1 MATQRPAF
9 AVPLT
14 EFAAALLAERE
25 VIPRARIT
33 AQQIADLFP
42 KSGVVVY
49 TLEEGVEG
57 KQWSPKSTLEIS
69 LQDPFVAYEE
79 GTLGAMAEQNAA
91 VIFSGS
97 DLAREAYAHLNVR
110 ATVASI
116 ATVPLSVNEQLIGAI
131 EIVSFKEAIT
141 EEGVAALAQLTEY
154 ASIGIASAI
163 SYENERNANFEAIS
177 RLTQLYDFEKV
188 VNSLLELDQVM
199 ALVASKTQELMN
211 VQAVNLWMHHGD
223 ELLLVQRQGLDETV
237 EVGATQKGEGIA
249 SEVAKKG
256 EPLLIDDPED
266 QRLKARNASLTDPRP
281 EAGAIYSL
289 VAMPLLERESQ
300 VGVIELINK
309 LDSTV
314 FDEDDLFFLSTIAE
328 AAAGALHNASLLEA
342 ERKVEYLETL
352 VKVSHEITGTLNLD
366 RVVQT
371 VVNQPQ
377 AVIPYERAAIALEK
391 HGKLS
396 LKAISGVE
404 RFVPG
409 EATVSTLQDIL
420 EWVAGTNDEVYI
432 TQRDGEINTKREETR
447 AKFNKYF
454 ASTGMRS
461 FYALPLVDDQGRVGI
476 YSLESSDP
484 DFLNEAQLE
493 LIKIIAGQATVALRN
508 ADMYKEVPFIGI
520 LEPVLRKKNQFLQME
535 RAKQKTYAI
544 GAAVG
549 ALLLV
554 LIQIPM
560 RVDGAATVAPGRVS
574 QIQAEVEGTVKKV
587 YVKEG
592 QQVKAAEVLADLDD
606 WDYRAS
612 LAAAEAKLNTSSS
625 AMNQALASNNGTE
638 AGVQKIQTDFWR
650 AEVARARE
658 RLERTHLRAP
668 ISGVVS
674 TPHIQSFA
682 GKHLAV
688 GDSFAEISDTSQAT
702 VDVAVDETDV
712 ALLNHPKKPMPASVK
727 LDGFPAS
734 TFKGTVDIVSPKS
747 ETAGDH
753 RVYFAR
759 VTVANPEGEMRPGM
773 QGRAKVNTGWRPL
786 GYVLLRRPA
795 MWIWSLLWNWFGI

>member
-9 AVPLT
+9 SIPLT

-25 VIPRARIT
+25 VVPRARIT
-33 AQQIADLFP
+33 AQQVADTF
-42 KSGVVVY
+42 SGMGVVVY
-49 TLEEGVEG
+49 TLEQGEDG
-57 KQWSPKSTLEIS
+57 KHWTPKSNLEITLE
-69 LQDPFVAYEE
+69 DPTVDYEA
-79 GTLGAMAEQNAA
+79 GTLGAMAEHNEA
-91 VIFSGS
+91 VVFAGS
-97 DLAREAYAHLNVR
+97 DLSREDYAHLNVR
-110 ATVASI
+110 ATVVSI
-116 ATVPLSVNEQLIGAI
+116 ATVPLSINGQLIGAI
-131 EIVSFKEAIT
+131 ELVSLKEPIT
-141 EEGVAALAQLTEY
+141 EEGLATVAQIAEC
-154 ASIGIASAI
+154 ASIGIATAI

-188 VNSLLELDQVM
+188 VNSLLEMDQLM
-199 ALVASKTQELMN
+199 PLVASKTQELMN
-211 VQAVNLWMHHGD
+211 VQAVNLWMVQGE
-223 ELLLVQRQGLDETV
+223 ELLLVQRYGTDDTI
-237 EVGATQKGEGIA
+237 EVGVSQRGEGIA
-249 SEVAKKG
+249 FAVSEKG
-256 EPLLIDDPED
+256 EPILITDPED
-266 QRLKARNASLTDPRP
+266 PRLKARNAALSDPRP
-281 EAGAIYSL
+281 EAGGIYSL
-289 VAMPLLERESQ
+289 AAVPLIEQDDEI
-300 VGVIELINK
+300 GVIEVINK

-314 FDEDDLFFLSTIAE
+314 FDDDDIFFLSTIAE

-352 VKVSHEITGTLNLD
+352 VKVSQEITGTLNLD

-404 RFVPG
+404 HFVPG

-420 EWVAGTNDEVYI
+420 HWVAGSDDEVYV
-432 TQRDGEINTKREETR
+432 TQRGDEIDEKREETR
-447 AKFNKYF
+447 AKFKKYF
-454 ASTGMRS
+454 ADTGMRS
-461 FYALPLVDDQGRVGI
+461 FYALPLTDEQGRVGI

-484 DFLNEAQLE
+484 DFLTEAHFE
-493 LIKIIAGQATVALRN
+493 LIKVIAGQATVALRN

-520 LEPVLRKKNQFLQME
+520 LEPVLARKNKFLQME
-535 RAKQKTYAI
+535 RAKQTTYAI
-544 GAAVG
+544 GAAVI

-554 LIQIPM
+554 IIQIPM
-560 RVDGAATVAPGRVS
+560 RVDGAATVSAARIA
-574 QIQAEVEGTVKKV
+574 QLQAQVEGTVKQV

-592 QQVKAAEVLADLDD
+592 QPVKQGDVLADMED
-606 WDYRAS
+606 WDYKAA
-612 LAAAEAKLNTSSS
+612 LAAAEAKLNTASS

-638 AGVQKIQTDFWR
+638 AGVQKIQADYWR

-658 RLERTHLRAP
+658 RLEKTHLRAP

-674 TPHIQSFA
+674 TPHVQGFA

-688 GDSFAEISDTSQAT
+688 GDSFAEVSDTSQAT
-702 VDVAVDETDV
+702 VDVAVDENDV
-712 ALLNHPKKPMPASVK
+712 SLLNHPKKPMGASVK
-727 LDGFPAS
+727 LDGFPAE

-747 ETAGDH
+747 EASGDH

-759 VTVANPEGEMRPGM
+759 VTVPNPDGEMRPGM

-786 GYVLLRRPA
+786 GFVLLRKPA
-795 MWIWSLLWNWFGI
+795 MWIWSLLWNWFGF

>member
-25 VIPRARIT
+25 VLPRARIT
-33 AQQIADLFP
+33 AQQVADLFP
-42 KSGVVVY
+42 TAGVVVY
-49 TLEEGVEG
+49 TLEEGDEG
-57 KQWSPKSTLEIS
+57 KRWSPKSTFEIS
-69 LQDPFVAYEE
+69 LQDPFVPYEE

-574 QIQAEVEGTVKKV
+574 QIQAEVEATVKKV

>member
-9 AVPLT
+9 SIPLT

-25 VIPRARIT
+25 VVPRARIT
-33 AQQIADLFP
+33 AQQVADTF
-42 KSGVVVY
+42 SGMGVVVY
-49 TLEEGVEG
+49 TLEQGEDG
-57 KQWSPKSTLEIS
+57 KHWTPKSNLEITLE
-69 LQDPFVAYEE
+69 DPTVDYEA
-79 GTLGAMAEQNAA
+79 GTLGAMAEHNEA
-91 VIFSGS
+91 VVFAGS
-97 DLAREAYAHLNVR
+97 DLSREDYAHLNVR
-110 ATVASI
+110 ATVVSI
-116 ATVPLSVNEQLIGAI
+116 ATVPLSINGQLIGAI
-131 EIVSFKEAIT
+131 ELVSLKEPIT
-141 EEGVAALAQLTEY
+141 EEGLATVAQIAEC
-154 ASIGIASAI
+154 ASIGIATAI

-188 VNSLLELDQVM
+188 VNSLLEMDQLM
-199 ALVASKTQELMN
+199 PLVASKTQELMN
-211 VQAVNLWMHHGD
+211 VQAVNLWMVQGE
-223 ELLLVQRQGLDETV
+223 ELLLVQRYGTDDTI
-237 EVGATQKGEGIA
+237 EVGVSQRGEGIA
-249 SEVAKKG
+249 FAVSEKG
-256 EPLLIDDPED
+256 EPILITDPED
-266 QRLKARNASLTDPRP
+266 PRLKARNAALSDPRP
-281 EAGAIYSL
+281 EACGIYSL
-289 VAMPLLERESQ
+289 AAVPLIEQDDEI
-300 VGVIELINK
+300 GVIEVINK

-314 FDEDDLFFLSTIAE
+314 FDDDDIFFLSTIAE

-352 VKVSHEITGTLNLD
+352 VKVSQEITGTLNLD

-404 RFVPG
+404 HFVPG

-420 EWVAGTNDEVYI
+420 HWVAGSDDEVYV
-432 TQRDGEINTKREETR
+432 TQRGDEIDEEREETR
-447 AKFNKYF
+447 AKFKKYF
-454 ASTGMRS
+454 ADTGMRS
-461 FYALPLVDDQGRVGI
+461 FYALPLTDEQGRVGI

-484 DFLNEAQLE
+484 DFLTEAHFE
-493 LIKIIAGQATVALRN
+493 LIKVIAGQATVALRN

-520 LEPVLRKKNQFLQME
+520 LEPVLARKNKFLQME
-535 RAKQKTYAI
+535 RAKQTTYAI
-544 GAAVG
+544 GAAVI

-554 LIQIPM
+554 IIQIPM
-560 RVDGAATVAPGRVS
+560 RVDGAATVSAARIA
-574 QIQAEVEGTVKKV
+574 QLQAQVEGTVKQV

-592 QQVKAAEVLADLDD
+592 QPVKQGDVLADMED
-606 WDYRAS
+606 WDYKAA
-612 LAAAEAKLNTSSS
+612 LAAAEAKLNTASS

-638 AGVQKIQTDFWR
+638 AGVQKIQADYWR

-658 RLERTHLRAP
+658 RLEKTHLRAP

-674 TPHIQSFA
+674 TPHVQGFA

-688 GDSFAEISDTSQAT
+688 GDSFAEVSDTSQAT
-702 VDVAVDETDV
+702 VDVAVDENDV
-712 ALLNHPKKPMPASVK
+712 SLLNHPKKPMGASVK
-727 LDGFPAS
+727 LDGFPAE

-747 ETAGDH
+747 EASGDH

-759 VTVANPEGEMRPGM
+759 VTVPNPDGEMRPGM

-786 GYVLLRRPA
+786 GFVLLRKPA
-795 MWIWSLLWNWFGI
+795 MWIWSLLWNWFGF